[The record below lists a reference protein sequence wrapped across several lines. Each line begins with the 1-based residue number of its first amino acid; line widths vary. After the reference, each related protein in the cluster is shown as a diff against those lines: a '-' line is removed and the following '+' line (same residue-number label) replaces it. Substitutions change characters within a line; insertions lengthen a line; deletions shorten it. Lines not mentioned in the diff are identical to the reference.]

1 MKKPP
6 PQDVRTTNRQ
16 SATATVS
23 TGRRPTPFC
32 RCPPALEKNSPRL
45 PTKEF
50 SVPAESIST
59 PDVGTLRQASQP
71 SPQLAYPSKLPL
83 SSILYSLESDHIER
97 RDCSAGV

>member
-23 TGRRPTPFC
+23 TGRWQTFC
-32 RCPPALEKNSPRL
+32 RCLPALEKNLPRL

-50 SVPAESIST
+50 SVPAETIST

-71 SPQLAYPSKLPL
+71 SPQLAYASKLPL